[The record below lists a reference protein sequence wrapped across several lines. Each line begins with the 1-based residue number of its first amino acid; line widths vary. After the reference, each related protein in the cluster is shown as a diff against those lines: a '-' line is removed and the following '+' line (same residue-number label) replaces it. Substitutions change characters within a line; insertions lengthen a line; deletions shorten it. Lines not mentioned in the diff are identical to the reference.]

1 MYRYTVISISLIC
14 SLLAIAGCAGH
25 KAAGPGPAPLPGCV
39 VLAGAEQQPDT
50 VRIALGS
57 RIEPRNAPIPRS
69 DSERILFGHLYETL
83 FTIDCEGKV
92 HPGIAVEWYPGD
104 GGKRWTFRL
113 RSEVRFWNGTAVT
126 SQSILRCWQ
135 HAEVEP
141 FIWEAGVDSVKT
153 AGENI
158 IHVYFE
164 NARED
169 LPRELS
175 TYPFVIAKISPRYG
189 WPLGTTPCSIN
200 IEPMHSS
207 LLYRRPFTVS
217 PVSGSGGPVLVF
229 LEPGRS
235 TSFDSRDM
243 LEGSADVMITRDPD
257 VIDYAS
263 SRQHLET
270 VPLPWQR
277 TYVLLS
283 TTRVLEIRLGDSPPG
298 LDREFRDN
306 LARDAVPGLARGH
319 ETTNWW
325 KKIGW
330 CAAMA
335 EGAGLEES
343 SAPYAHLPNTDAAR
357 RIVFD
362 EDDPVARGIAE
373 RIVGLTAAG
382 PGSSSGETSLAAA
395 VPGLA
400 EGPVGLSSMGLT
412 REELEIS
419 LEEGDDFAYII
430 WLPLHPSDPCTGI
443 LQLINRANWLSQL
456 GERFAAAMLPL
467 VDTRNYAIVHKGTA
481 GLSIDWYGN
490 IYINGALDK
499 PAMPPGR

>member
-1 MYRYTVISISLIC
+1 M
-14 SLLAIAGCAGH
+14 AGCGGR
-25 KAAGPGPAPLPGCV
+25 KAAGPPAPLPGCI

-50 VRIALGS
+50 IKIALGS
-57 RIEPRNAPIPRS
+57 RVEPRNAPLPRN
-69 DSERILFGHLYETL
+69 DSERLLFGHLYETL

-104 GGKRWTFRL
+104 GGKRWTFCL
-113 RSEVRFWNGTAVT
+113 RQDARFWDGSPVR
-126 SQSILRCWQ
+126 SDDIVKCWQ
-135 HAEVEP
+135 NAGVEP
-141 FIWEAGVDSVKT
+141 FVWEAGVDSVKT
-153 AGENI
+153 AGQNT
-158 IHVYFE
+158 IHIYFE
-164 NARED
+164 NAREE
-169 LPRELS
+169 LPLELS
-175 TYPFVIAKISPRYG
+175 APPFAVAKIGNRWPR
-189 WPLGTTPCSIN
+189 GTTPGSIN
-200 IEPMHSS
+200 IEPMESS
-207 LLYRRPFTVS
+207 LMYRRPLTIT
-217 PVSGSGGPVLVF
+217 PLADNKKPVLVF

-235 TSFDSRDM
+235 TSFDSRDL
-243 LEGSADVMITRDPD
+243 LEGQADVMITRDPD

-263 SRQHLET
+263 SRPHLET

-298 LDREFRDN
+298 LDREFRDT

-319 ETTNWW
+319 ETTDWW

-335 EGAGLEES
+335 EGAGLNEA
-343 SAPYAHLPNTDAAR
+343 SAPYAHLPNSDAAR

-373 RIVGLTAAG
+373 RIVGLAAAG

-400 EGPVGLSSMGLT
+400 EGPVGLSAEGLT

-443 LQLINRANWLSQL
+443 MQLINRANWLSQL
-456 GERFAAAMLPL
+456 GERFTEAMLPL
-467 VDTRNYAIVHKGTA
+467 VDTRNYAIVRKGTA

-499 PAMPPGR
+499 PALPPGR